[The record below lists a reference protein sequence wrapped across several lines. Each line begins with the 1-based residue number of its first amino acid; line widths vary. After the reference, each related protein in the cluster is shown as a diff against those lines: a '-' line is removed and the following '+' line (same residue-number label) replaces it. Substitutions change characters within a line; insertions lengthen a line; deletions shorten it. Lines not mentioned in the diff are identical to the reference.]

1 MRSYEDSLQRLG
13 MNRIDLL
20 IIHDLDFVS
29 LGSET
34 LVDGISQSRHPGGI
48 RRAERPERRAAESG
62 RLARAS
68 TG

>member
-29 LGSET
+29 LGSEA
-34 LVDGISQSRHPGGI
+34 LVTAHFANA
-48 RRAERPERRAAESG
+48 RRPAA
-62 RLARAS
+62 
-68 TG
+68 